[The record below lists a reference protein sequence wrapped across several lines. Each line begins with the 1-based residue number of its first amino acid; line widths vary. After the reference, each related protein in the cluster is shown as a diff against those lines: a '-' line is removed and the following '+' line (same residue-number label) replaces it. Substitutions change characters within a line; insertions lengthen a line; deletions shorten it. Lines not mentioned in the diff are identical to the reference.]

1 MAQLRP
7 GRFCDM
13 LHCDTDA
20 TPGAAVKITTDIL
33 HAAQLARA
41 ASLPERAGAAPV
53 RTAILEGVQQRNA
66 VLDALFYDIKV
77 VSEAEAQAISP
88 GIAGEGAILI
98 VPPPG
103 AGDITLCPGPE
114 HFIRSG
120 GKGVTTLTVAGVGS
134 CALGSAAFARN
145 VAAAVG
151 APVAA
156 VVSGYGLADL
166 ATEAFGGFFWFGGL
180 SGLRGMFEAFDTA
193 SRPAAPR
200 EPGGSGAED
209 VLIRR
214 SLDTQT
220 VLALLERKDIAFDL
234 LVGHSKGNLVIS
246 EALNALRRKDEARL
260 RRLAAAAKVVTI
272 SARVALPPAFQNV
285 VDVMGEWD
293 WFGRLNS
300 RPGVPAGIVAPRAWH
315 HTNTDLPAHLD
326 VAAVVRQALA
336 R

>member
-1 MAQLRP
+1 MV
-7 GRFCDM
+7 
-13 LHCDTDA
+13 HCDTDA

-103 AGDITLCPGPE
+103 AGEITLCPSPE
-114 HFIRSG
+114 HFIRAG
-120 GKGVTTLTVAGVGS
+120 GRGVTTLAVAGVGS

-180 SGLRGMFEAFDTA
+180 NGLRTVFEEFDAAT
-193 SRPAAPR
+193 RPASAP
-200 EPGGSGAED
+200 GAGATGED

-246 EALNALRRKDEARL
+246 EALNALRRKDESRL
-260 RRLAAAAKVVTI
+260 RRLAAAAKVVTV

-285 VDVMGEWD
+285 LHVMGEWD

-300 RPGVPAGIVAPRAWH
+300 RPGVLADIVVPRAWH

-326 VAAVVRQALA
+326 VAAAVRRAMD